1 MFSAAICV
9 GSPVVAR
16 LLKMPSLV
24 GEIFTGILLG
34 PTLVPFPISFV
45 MLGKTGLILLVVEAG
60 INIGLTT
67 EATMADVR
75 VPIVSVLRFL
85 AVPYQP

>member
-1 MFSAAICV
+1 
-9 GSPVVAR
+9 
-16 LLKMPSLV
+16 MPSLS
-24 GEIFTGILLG
+24 GEIFTVIFLV
-34 PTLVPFPISFV
+34 PTLVLFPISFV